1 MAPEGANLLTAV
13 EQVAA
18 FGLPGREPRPV
29 ALLSDD
35 DSWTAFRDSIVRQRL
50 TGFAVAAM
58 EAGLLQP
65 KDHQAQ
71 ELVDRQREAMV
82 QAVELERRLIGVFEA
97 LEAAG
102 LEPVV
107 LKGPALAHQV
117 YPDPAWR
124 AFGDIDLLVATHE
137 WRRACSVLRDLGYR
151 RKLPEPRR
159 GFDERFGKA
168 AMHVGS
174 DGSEIDLHRTLV
186 IGPFGLWID
195 PEEMLSRA
203 TTFTLAGRR
212 LRRLADT
219 DLFLHSCV
227 HASLGWTPPLLLP
240 LRDVAQIS
248 WNVEVDWDLA
258 GRMASVWKLVPV
270 IHHAVENLQ
279 RELEVGLP
287 DGALRLAA
295 AKQGRLERRALRA
308 YCGERRRRGET
319 ALLTLLAIPG
329 LRRKAAYVLDLVV
342 PAREFLEAR
351 TPQGERPSYRRRW
364 AVPLRRLRRTHR

>member
-1 MAPEGANLLTAV
+1 MAPEAANLLTAV
-13 EQVAA
+13 KQVAA

-35 DSWTAFRDSIVRQRL
+35 DSWTAFLDSIVRQRL

-58 EAGLLQP
+58 EAGFLQP

-151 RKLPEPRR
+151 RRLPEPRR

-168 AMHVGS
+168 AMHVGP

-219 DLFLHSCV
+219 DLFLHSCI

-240 LRDVAQIS
+240 LRDVAQVA
-248 WNVEVDWDLA
+248 WKAEVDWDVAERWVPL
-258 GRMASVWKLVPV
+258 WKLAPV
-270 IHHAVENLQ
+270 VRYAVDNSRRVL
-279 RELEVGLP
+279 RVDLP
-287 DGALRLAA
+287 EGAQRLAA
-295 AKQGRLERRALRA
+295 LKAGRVEMRTFSA
-308 YCGERRRRGET
+308 YCGERRRGET
-319 ALLTLLAIPG
+319 ALFTLLAIPG
-329 LRRKAAYVLDLVV
+329 LRPKAAYILNLMV
-342 PAREFLEAR
+342 PAKDFLKAR
-351 TPQGERPSYRRRW
+351 TPSGVTPSYRRRW
-364 AVPLRRLRRTHR
+364 AVPLRWLHRPHR